1 VVGIG
6 RGGHELKRIFAQI
19 LDWRIDI
26 VTAAADMLDAFT
38 LVFSSLVIF
47 AILVNCAPYRH
58 VCATTAKI
66 V

>member
-38 LVFSSLVIF
+38 LVFSRLGNFCDFSEL
-47 AILVNCAPYRH
+47 CAVSSCVCNYR
-58 VCATTAKI
+58 
-66 V
+66 